1 MPPERIFIIDTS
13 SRIVG
18 RAALIST
25 ADKCSSGGSSSS
37 SSESLEGGEG
47 DAAAAAAASAA
58 PVAAASRGAVPRA
71 AQPTWQSYRGMIQS
85 IMEPM
90 FPALCPH
97 TALSERLAQFATLAM
112 GTQEEREK
120 EGSLPLW

>member
-1 MPPERIFIIDTS
+1 
-13 SRIVG
+13 
-18 RAALIST
+18 
-25 ADKCSSGGSSSS
+25 
-37 SSESLEGGEG
+37 
-47 DAAAAAAASAA
+47 
-58 PVAAASRGAVPRA
+58 
-71 AQPTWQSYRGMIQS
+71 MIQS